1 MPGDAVRRSRSAD
14 RAWRCGSA
22 ALVALSVGALP
33 LVAACGND
41 DGRTLRAPEPGQTT
55 TTTVATSLPADA
67 TGEIDGGPPTTQPL
81 RLSSPA
87 LADGAEIPVD
97 HTCRGRD
104 VSLPLQWTGI
114 PEATVEIAVV
124 VRDIDADG
132 LVHWVVAGL
141 PPSTGGLAEGTV
153 PEGAVETDNDLG
165 RPGWAGPCPPSG
177 THNYEITVYALSQ
190 ASGLTAGQPGAEAAE
205 QLELAATLM
214 TAVLSGSA
222 TAAG

>member
-1 MPGDAVRRSRSAD
+1 V
-14 RAWRCGSA
+14 
-22 ALVALSVGALP
+22 ALVALCVGSLP
-33 LVAACGND
+33 LVAACGGG
-41 DGRTLRAPEPGQTT
+41 DGRTLRAPEAGQTT

-67 TGEIDGGPPTTQPL
+67 TGENDGGTSPTTQPL

-114 PEATVEIAVV
+114 PEATIEIAVV
-124 VRDIDADG
+124 MRDVDADG

-165 RPGWAGPCPPSG
+165 RPGWAGPCPASG
-177 THNYEITVYALSQ
+177 THNYEITLYALSQ

-205 QLELAATLM
+205 QLELAATLA
-214 TAVLSGSA
+214 TAALSGSA